1 MSLDVLAQLCD
12 AHRPDLNQIEVVNE
26 DPSERRRVRALKLTE
41 KRHESKKAEEGS
53 TSSED
58 CSDDTGSEG
67 RGVVKVIDEMDEMH
81 ERDLKKQQRMI
92 RNRQSAAL
100 SRKRKADRIESLVKR
115 VAELEADK
123 RFLIGR
129 LEEYEGKSDT
139 VTNARMMENK
149 PIVRTVTETSDS
161 GEPSL
166 VEDSVT
172 SF

>member
-1 MSLDVLAQLCD
+1 M
-12 AHRPDLNQIEVVNE
+12 
-26 DPSERRRVRALKLTE
+26 
-41 KRHESKKAEEGS
+41 
-53 TSSED
+53 
-58 CSDDTGSEG
+58 
-67 RGVVKVIDEMDEMH
+67 KVIDEMDEMH